1 VRAEGDHAG
10 LLVPSRGFADILEPV
25 KKGFD
30 RSSTD
35 AYMG

>member
-1 VRAEGDHAG
+1 MKAEGDCAG
-10 LLVPSRGFADILEPV
+10 LLVPSRGFADIFELA